1 MKKTR
6 KGLCGLLAIALC
18 VSAMTGCA
26 ANPDR
31 GSVTSKND
39 GVFEQNMTVAA
50 TAPLDEQL
58 QYTDTFTSH
67 DGTVEYNINLQQQIT
82 SDPLPIVE
90 VVPHFFTG
98 EEVKNICNILLGETE
113 WRDQVSLDNP
123 LYCKNEIQHKI
134 NWMTNLTNVSA
145 MRKVMG
151 DIGGPD
157 YDYEEEI
164 NIMKTELQL
173 YTVMLETAP
182 EDNPR
187 KVCDWT
193 FRNSSSDPNNRTI
206 HATSYVGNL
215 EYNVYAVQRDARDY
229 KLSSISVSL
238 GNNRDYLSS
247 AYQYANLC
255 YTEKPTQEELD
266 TLAGKAQSMLDQ
278 MGVGGWQISSVELI
292 EDDFFDNT
300 QYNVKITAAPV
311 LNGAAAIYGQPF
323 GNLTGEDGYAA
334 NYQMTFASFL
344 FSKNGELL
352 YFEMITPL
360 DIQTVVNEGAATFS
374 MEELLNTAKEH
385 LALTGIEETADYF
398 ILSLY
403 YDKTVSCR
411 IEVDHIE
418 FGLAR
423 VNVAN
428 QDFTYYY
435 IPALAVYGKTRFFD
449 KGTDNPVDSVFV
461 DPEPKSTDLVWIN
474 AVDGSIIGAT

>member
-1 MKKTR
+1 M
-6 KGLCGLLAIALC
+6 
-18 VSAMTGCA
+18 
-26 ANPDR
+26 
-31 GSVTSKND
+31 
-39 GVFEQNMTVAA
+39 
-50 TAPLDEQL
+50 
-58 QYTDTFTSH
+58 
-67 DGTVEYNINLQQQIT
+67 
-82 SDPLPIVE
+82 
-90 VVPHFFTG
+90 
-98 EEVKNICNILLGETE
+98 
-113 WRDQVSLDNP
+113 
-123 LYCKNEIQHKI
+123 
-134 NWMTNLTNVSA
+134 
-145 MRKVMG
+145 
-151 DIGGPD
+151 
-157 YDYEEEI
+157 
-164 NIMKTELQL
+164 
-173 YTVMLETAP
+173 
-182 EDNPR
+182 
-187 KVCDWT
+187 
-193 FRNSSSDPNNRTI
+193 
-206 HATSYVGNL
+206 
-215 EYNVYAVQRDARDY
+215 
-229 KLSSISVSL
+229 
-238 GNNRDYLSS
+238 
-247 AYQYANLC
+247 
-255 YTEKPTQEELD
+255 
-266 TLAGKAQSMLDQ
+266 
-278 MGVGGWQISSVELI
+278 
-292 EDDFFDNT
+292 
-300 QYNVKITAAPV
+300 